1 MLLTRAAEAEAALG
15 TELPLTALQ
24 EVAAAA
30 APAAEGGAATREAAE
45 PEEAVEAAADMV
57 MDQIVEER
65 ERDGD
70 LHYRV
75 AWRGGAPPATTRA
88 PPPAPSQSILWRTCL
103 ARSPSPSSA
112 LEVLR

>member
-15 TELPLTALQ
+15 TELPSTALQ

-30 APAAEGGAATREAAE
+30 APAAEGAAATREAAE

-65 ERDGD
+65 EREGD

-75 AWRGGAPPATTRA
+75 AWRGGAPPAA
-88 PPPAPSQSILWRTCL
+88 E
-103 ARSPSPSSA
+103 SSA
-112 LEVLR
+112 SCSVPEHPVAHLSRPLALAL